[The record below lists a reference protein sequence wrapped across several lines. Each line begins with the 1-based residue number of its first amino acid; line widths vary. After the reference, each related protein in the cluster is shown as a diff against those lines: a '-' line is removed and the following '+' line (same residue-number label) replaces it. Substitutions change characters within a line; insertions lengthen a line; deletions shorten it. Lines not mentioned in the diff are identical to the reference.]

1 MRPTG
6 SEVLSSIRFQTVVI
20 IAFLLCVIPS
30 LAGGAEKKPNRLIKE
45 KSPYLLKHAYN
56 PVDWYP
62 WGEEAFRR
70 AREEDRPVY
79 LSIGYTACHWCNV
92 MEEESFSDPEV
103 AALMNGAFVS
113 VKVDREERPDL
124 DTVYM
129 TVSQML
135 TGGGGWPLTIIMTP
149 EKKPFFAGTYFP
161 KHSRF
166 GRMGMMELV
175 PRVKELWEKD
185 RVRLIQQAETITD
198 NLRKVTTHEK
208 GSGLEEKH
216 IHGAFERLKK
226 NYDARYGG
234 FGTGVKFPSPHT
246 ILFLLRYWHR
256 TGNDDALKMARGTLK
271 GMRHG
276 GIFDHL
282 GFGFHRY
289 STDRAWLVPHFEKML
304 YDQALHGMAY
314 TDAYQATGDQWFGGV
329 AEEVFTFVL
338 RDLTAPGGGFYAALD
353 ADSEGEEGKFY
364 LWEEKEIR
372 AALGT
377 RQAEEA
383 ARMLRVNPEGNYV
396 DPLAG
401 GRTGRN
407 ILHTREGTS
416 LPEDTRQKLYLAR
429 EKRVHPVMD
438 DKILADWNGLMIAS
452 LARGA
457 RVLDRPGYLR
467 AAERAAAF
475 VLGNMR
481 DERGR
486 LLHRWR
492 EGEAAVRANAGDY
505 AYLIWGLIELYESTF
520 DVRYLAEARTLMN
533 DFVTHF
539 WDEGGGGFYFTPDYG
554 ENLLVRTKDV
564 DDGALPSTNS
574 VAMLNLLRLG
584 RLTGDHV
591 LEEKAGQ
598 IARSFSKTVGQ
609 YPHAHTMLMSALSF
623 ALGPAHEVVIVGNPG
638 ADDTEEMLKALRR
651 AYLPNKVVLLSS
663 GEGAEILQYAAYA
676 RNMRMKKGKATA
688 YVCKEFQCEL
698 PVTEA
703 GVMLRL
709 LGDRKVNQ

>member
-1 MRPTG
+1 M
-6 SEVLSSIRFQTVVI
+6 F
-20 IAFLLCVIPS
+20 FLLSALALP
-30 LAGGAEKKPNRLIKE
+30 AGGAEKKPNRLISE

-70 AREEDRPVY
+70 ARDEDKPVY

-103 AALMNGAFVS
+103 AALMNETFVS

-124 DTVYM
+124 DTIYM

-135 TGGGGWPLTIIMTP
+135 TGGGGWPLTIIMSA

-166 GRMGMMELV
+166 GRMGMMELI
-175 PRVKELWEKD
+175 PRVKELWEED
-185 RVRLIQQAETITD
+185 RERLLQHAETITA
-198 NLRKVTTHEK
+198 NLRQVLTHKK

-216 IHGAFERLKK
+216 IREAFERLAKT
-226 NYDARYGG
+226 YDSRYGG
-234 FGTGVKFPSPHT
+234 FGEGVKFPSPHT
-246 ILFLLRYWHR
+246 MLFLLRYWHR
-256 TGNDDALKMARGTLK
+256 TGSEEALEMTLATLK
-271 GMRHG
+271 AMRHG

-289 STDRAWLVPHFEKML
+289 STDREWLVPHFEKML

-314 TDAYQATGDQWFGGV
+314 TEAYQATGDEWFARV

-338 RDLTAPGGGFYAALD
+338 RDMTAPGGGFYAALD

-364 LWEEKEIR
+364 LWEEEEIR
-372 AALGT
+372 AVLG
-377 RQAEEA
+377 RSRAEEVSKI
-383 ARMLRVNPEGNYV
+383 LRVNPRGNYV

-407 ILHTREGTS
+407 ILHTREGKG
-416 LPEDTRQKLYLAR
+416 LPEDIQQKLYLSR

-438 DKILADWNGLMIAS
+438 DKVLADWNGLMIAS
-452 LARGA
+452 LAKGA
-457 RVLDRPGYLR
+457 RVLDKPEYAR
-467 AAERAAAF
+467 AAERAAGF
-475 VLGNMR
+475 IHKNMR

-505 AYLIWGLIELYESTF
+505 AYLIWGLIELYETTF
-520 DVRYLAEARTLMN
+520 EVRYLAEALSLTN
-533 DFVTHF
+533 EFTKYF
-539 WDEGGGGFYFTPDYG
+539 WDEGDGGFYFTPKDG
-554 ENLLVRTKDV
+554 ETLLVRTKDI

-574 VAMLNLLRLG
+574 VAMLNMLRLG
-584 RLTGDHV
+584 RLTGNHA
-591 LEEKAGQ
+591 LEEKAGR
-598 IARSFSKTVGQ
+598 IALSFSASVGQ

-623 ALGPAHEVVIVGNPG
+623 ALGPSYEVVIVGPPG
-638 ADDTEEMLKALRR
+638 ADDTKVLLRALRKT
-651 AYLPNKVVLLSS
+651 YLPNKVVLLSS
-663 GEGAEILQYAAYA
+663 GAGSDILQYAAYA

-698 PVTEA
+698 PVTDV
-703 GVMLRL
+703 GTMLKLIGAR
-709 LGDRKVNQ
+709 RIKR

>member
-1 MRPTG
+1 MR
-6 SEVLSSIRFQTVVI
+6 SSSSDILSATRFQSVAILV
-20 IAFLLCVIPS
+20 LLLSAIPS
-30 LAGGAEKKPNRLIKE
+30 LAEEGEKKPNRLIKE

-70 AREEDRPVY
+70 AREEDKPVY

-103 AALMNGAFVS
+103 AALLNEAFVS

-124 DTVYM
+124 DTIYM

-166 GRMGMMELV
+166 GRMGMMELI

-185 RVRLIQQAETITD
+185 RARLLQQAETITD
-198 NLRKVTTHEK
+198 NLRKVTAHEK

-216 IHGAFERLKK
+216 LREAFERLAKT
-226 NYDARYGG
+226 YDARYGG

-256 TGNDDALKMARGTLK
+256 TGNDDALKMALGTLK

-314 TDAYQATGDQWFGGV
+314 TEAYQATGDEWFAGV

-338 RDLTAPGGGFYAALD
+338 RDMRAPGGGFYAALD

-364 LWEEKEIR
+364 LWEEKEMR
-372 AALGT
+372 VALGN
-377 RQAEEA
+377 RQAKEA
-383 ARMLRVNPEGNYV
+383 ARMLRVNPEGNYI

-407 ILHTREGTS
+407 ILHTREGTR
-416 LPEDTRQKLYLAR
+416 LPEDIRQKLYLAR
-429 EKRVHPVMD
+429 KMRVHPVMD
-438 DKILADWNGLMIAS
+438 DKVLADWNGLMIAS
-452 LARGA
+452 LAKGA
-457 RVLDRPGYLR
+457 RVLDKPKYAR
-467 AAERAAAF
+467 AAERAAGF
-475 VLGNMR
+475 VLSRMR

-505 AYLIWGLIELYESTF
+505 AYLIWGLIELYETTF
-520 DVRYLAEARTLMN
+520 DVRYLAEALTLTN

-539 WDEGGGGFYFTPDYG
+539 WDEGEGGFYFTPGYG
-554 ENLLVRTKDV
+554 ETLLVRIKDA

-574 VAMLNLLRLG
+574 VSMLNLLRLA
-584 RLTGDHV
+584 RLTGDHG
-591 LEEKAGQ
+591 LEEKAGR
-598 IARSFSKTVGQ
+598 IARSFSASVGQ
-609 YPHAHTMLMSALSF
+609 YPRAHTMLMSALSF
-623 ALGPAHEVVIVGNPG
+623 ALGPSYEVVIVGTPG
-638 ADDTEEMLKALRR
+638 ADDTSEMLRALRR

-663 GEGAEILQYAAYA
+663 GKGAEILQYADYA

-703 GVMLRL
+703 DAMLHL
-709 LGDRKVNQ
+709 LGARKDKR